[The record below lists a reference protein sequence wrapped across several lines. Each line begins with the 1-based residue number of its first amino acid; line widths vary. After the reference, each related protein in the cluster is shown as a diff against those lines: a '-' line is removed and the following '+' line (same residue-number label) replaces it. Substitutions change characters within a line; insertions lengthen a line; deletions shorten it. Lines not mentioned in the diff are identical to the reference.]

1 MDDKLITVAEF
12 QDNPLD
18 GQMAKSAL
26 EDHGIKAIIVG
37 DNVHGLLPVDG
48 MMYIQLKVFEKDL
61 PQATKVLED
70 MQNTTDDQQETVE

>member
-1 MDDKLITVAEF
+1 MDDKLITLVEF

-18 GQMAKSAL
+18 AQMAKSAL
-26 EDHGIKAIIVG
+26 QDCGIKAVIVG

-61 PQATKVLED
+61 PRATKIIED
-70 MQNTTDDQQETVE
+70 MQNTTDDQQEADE